1 MALQHRMDTRF
12 RKNPLF
18 RVATLGVATFILGA
32 CANFSGA
39 GARQWTAHG
48 FFSVDQ
54 SDEPELIGVF
64 DNLSDCEQA
73 AEAWETSQVAA
84 QRVSAGC
91 FPVDRR

>member
-1 MALQHRMDTRF
+1 MALQHRMNTRF

-18 RVATLGVATFILGA
+18 RVATLGLATIFLSA

-48 FFSVDQ
+48 FFSADQ

-64 DNLSDCEQA
+64 DNLSDCNTA
-73 AEAWETSQVAA
+73 ADAWETSQVAA
-84 QRVSAGC
+84 QPVSADC